1 MYLQLLS
8 SAMGTSSGTKKYHK
22 DKGFNLDDCCA
33 IKFSLKAKKF
43 KIEK

>member
-22 DKGFNLDDCCA
+22 DKGFNFRWLLRNQ
-33 IKFSLKAKKF
+33 ISLKAKKF